1 VAITEGGIVADDP
14 VTGTRVLLAYDPV
27 AKTIGSIG
35 KILDSAGN
43 KWIARGDAGNA
54 GIEFVDD
61 AKLAALQ
68 TFKTEKYLTV
78 TLVK

>member
-1 VAITEGGIVADDP
+1 MADDP

-27 AKTIGSIG
+27 TKTIGSIG
-35 KILDSAGN
+35 KIFDTAGN
-43 KWIARGDAGNA
+43 RWIAPGDAAKA

-68 TFKTEKYLTV
+68 TFTAEKYLWVPKSLSELMT
-78 TLVK
+78 